1 MLPLDYSRDVFVQR
15 CSLDNGRV
23 DSHGVIFLDLC
34 KQTGLRIFN
43 GRCDNDK
50 RGNYTHVGSQ
60 GSSVV
65 DYVIVTQILMEIVS
79 TFQVGP
85 NILSDHCIIDFT
97 LMFDEQWY
105 IDEAACI
112 CNNDVVNC
120 KYVWD
125 DKLNDCF
132 QTNFSAT
139 LQICHVH
146 LFTKTSCLE
155 MTLSQ

>member
-1 MLPLDYSRDVFVQR
+1 MLPLDFSRDVFVQR

-65 DYVIVTQILMEIVS
+65 SRLCNCYT
-79 TFQVGP
+79 
-85 NILSDHCIIDFT
+85 DF
-97 LMFDEQWY
+97 
-105 IDEAACI
+105 
-112 CNNDVVNC
+112 NG
-120 KYVWD
+120 K
-125 DKLNDCF
+125 CF
-132 QTNFSAT
+132 NFSSR
-139 LQICHVH
+139 
-146 LFTKTSCLE
+146 TKYFIRPLHY
-155 MTLSQ
+155 